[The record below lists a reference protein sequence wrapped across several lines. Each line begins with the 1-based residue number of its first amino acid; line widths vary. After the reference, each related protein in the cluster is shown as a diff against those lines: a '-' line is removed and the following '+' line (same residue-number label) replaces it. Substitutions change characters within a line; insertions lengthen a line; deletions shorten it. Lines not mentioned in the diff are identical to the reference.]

1 MSVDFQVVWPQEIVK
16 VHQIRLAP
24 LAPGIPRAFDITGE
38 DFRSVDE
45 VLINDIPSPDVTILS
60 KTRLLAQLP
69 DNLQKSFG
77 LTSVTVTS
85 RKLTMTE
92 RSYLRFRI
100 GNTPGRVQGILR
112 LVQLFTKLL
121 LTTPGRDIFSKKTG
135 GGAMRGLGA
144 SYGADEGNGLVN
156 NIVIA
161 VQTTSRQIIS
171 IQGRDT
177 SIPLDE
183 RLLAARVVRSGFNR
197 EEGAILVSVE
207 ITSQAGRAA
216 TANLEF

>member
-16 VHQIRLAP
+16 VNGIRLAP
-24 LAPGIPRAFDITGE
+24 LVRGVPRALDITGE

-45 VLINDIPSPDVTILS
+45 VLINDLSSPDVTILS

-69 DNLQKSFG
+69 DLLQKSSG

-85 RKLTMTE
+85 RKLTMTKK
-92 RSYLRFRI
+92 SFLRFRI

-112 LVQLFTKLL
+112 LVQLFVKVLL
-121 LTTPGRDIFSKKTG
+121 STPGRDIFSKKIG
-135 GGAMRGLGA
+135 GGAMRGLG
-144 SYGADEGNGLVN
+144 SNYGADEGGNLVSN
-156 NIVIA
+156 VIIA
-161 VQTTSRQIIS
+161 VNTAARQVIS
-171 IQGRDT
+171 IQGRDP

-183 RLLAARVVRSGFNR
+183 RLLSARVVSSGFNR

-207 ITSQAGRAA
+207 VTSQAGRAA

>member
-1 MSVDFQVVWPQEIVK
+1 MSVDFQVVWPQEVVK

-24 LAPGIPRAFDITGE
+24 LYPGVPRAFDITGE

-45 VLINDIPSPDVTILS
+45 VLINDIASPDVTILS
-60 KTRLLAQLP
+60 KTRLIAQLP
-69 DNLQKSFG
+69 DSLQQSFG
-77 LTSVTVTS
+77 LTTVTVTS
-85 RKLTMTE
+85 RKLTITP

-112 LVQLFTKLL
+112 LVQLFTKIL
-121 LTTPGRDIFSKKTG
+121 LTTPGSDIFAKKTG
-135 GGAMRGLGA
+135 GGAMRGLG
-144 SYGADEGNGLVN
+144 SVYGSGEDGNLVS
-156 NIVIA
+156 NIIIA
-161 VQTTSRQIIS
+161 VQTAARQVIS

-183 RLLAARVVRSGFNR
+183 RLLSAKVVSSGFNR

>member
-1 MSVDFQVVWPQEIVK
+1 MSVDFQVVWPQEVVK
-16 VHQIRLAP
+16 VHQIRLAQ
-24 LAPGIPRAFDITGE
+24 LVPGVPRAFDIVGE

-60 KTRLLAQLP
+60 KTRLIAQLP
-69 DNLQKSFG
+69 DILQKAFG

-85 RKLTMTE
+85 RKLTITE

-100 GNTPGRVQGILR
+100 GSTPGRVQGILR
-112 LVQLFTKLL
+112 LVQLFVKVLL
-121 LTTPGRDIFSKKTG
+121 STPGRDIFSKKIG
-135 GGAMRGLGA
+135 GGVMRNLGA
-144 SYGADEGNGLVN
+144 YYGADEGGSLVN
-156 NIVIA
+156 NVVIA
-161 VQTTSRQIIS
+161 VQTTARQIIS

-177 SIPLDE
+177 GIPLDE
-183 RLLAARVVRSGFNR
+183 RLLAARVVSSGFNR

-207 ITSQAGRAA
+207 VTSQAGRAA